1 MCALGAC
8 TLARENHAAVCA
20 LRLSGVRDV
29 TAVRRPRVALLSSGN
44 ELADLAGDADGVA
57 DGRSGARIF
66 DSNRPML
73 DAAVRSPISASGG
86 ARDPK

>member
-1 MCALGAC
+1 MHAYVRSRTHGAC
-8 TLARENHAAVCA
+8 TPARGGNDAVVRC
-20 LRLSGVRDV
+20 RRSGVRDV
-29 TAVRRPRVALLSSGN
+29 TVVRRPRVALLSSGN

-73 DAAVRSPISASGG
+73 DAAVR
-86 ARDPK
+86 